1 MTKAL
6 VIGGDRIEGIKQVLH
21 AQGIDK
27 IDHWTGWKAGDVK
40 REIPS
45 NLNMIVMVTG
55 WLNHSMMYRIKHV
68 AHKRGL
74 KLLYTKNS
82 AEGIQRVLQ
91 AA

>member
-1 MTKAL
+1 MSKAL
-6 VIGGDRIEGIKQVLH
+6 VIGGDRIEGIKQVLQ

-27 IDHWTGWKAGDVK
+27 IDHWTGRKPGDVK
-40 REIPS
+40 RELPA
-45 NLNMIVMVTG
+45 NVNVIVLVIG

-74 KLLYTKNS
+74 KVVYTRNS
-82 AEGIQRVLQ
+82 ADGMQRVLE